1 MKIASLDFETTG
13 LVDPDPVSVAV
24 VHIESGMEPV
34 TALYTLVKPR
44 KPIEPTATRVHGI
57 TEDMVADAR
66 PWLEVVRDVVAAI
79 DGCDAIVCHNSPYD
93 VPILIGACR
102 DAGLTLPTD
111 RILCTLVLSRH
122 VWGAMGGNKLDDVS
136 ARLGV
141 NLTNAHNAEADAT
154 AAGLIFEPLLDH
166 IRGDSEAPSL
176 DDLAAWTIERGA
188 AQEKALRLKF
198 NKRGPLFWAG
208 LRESIAA
215 LPVGSA

>member
-24 VHIESGMEPV
+24 VHIEDGAAPA

-44 KPIEPTATRVHGI
+44 KPIEATAARVHGI
-57 TEDMVADAR
+57 TEDMVAGER

-79 DGCDAIVCHNSPYD
+79 EGCDAIVCHNSPYD

-102 DAGLTLPTD
+102 DAGLTLPTN

-141 NLTNAHNAEADAT
+141 SLTNAHNAEADAT
-154 AAGLIFEPLLDH
+154 AAGLILAPLLDH

-176 DDLAAWTIERGA
+176 DELSAWTVKRGA
-188 AQEKALRLKF
+188 AQEDALRRKF
-198 NKRGPLFWAG
+198 NKRGPLFWLG
-208 LRESIAA
+208 LHESIAA
-215 LPVGSA
+215 LAGGAA